1 VKTYAPK
8 GLHGAM
14 LRDLLAELACT
25 PAQAAKFLRVTERS
39 VFRWLADDSA
49 PFAVLA
55 ALWHETPT
63 GRHTVHFDVG
73 NEVAVYR
80 GLAAARGD
88 ALAAESARLARL
100 VAISDTGAANDPFAV
115 GPVGLHALVV
125 KPSPHVVD
133 LLGGVGGA
141 FVQGG
146 EVGTDGGIGSKT
158 RTQGN
163 NDLQDKFGGEGHAAP
178 FTFSMVRS
186 PPRPRMPNN
195 KL

>member
-1 VKTYAPK
+1 
-8 GLHGAM
+8 M

-73 NEVAVYR
+73 NEVAIYR

-100 VAISDTGAANDPFAV
+100 VAISDTGAANDPLLS
-115 GPVGLHALVV
+115 GPVA
-125 KPSPHVVD
+125 S
-133 LLGGVGGA
+133 GGVERFQQVPHHPGGG
-141 FVQGG
+141 V
-146 EVGTDGGIGSKT
+146 
-158 RTQGN
+158 
-163 NDLQDKFGGEGHAAP
+163 L
-178 FTFSMVRS
+178 S
-186 PPRPRMPNN
+186 PSVAVPDVASQS
-195 KL
+195 LG